1 MTFLRQIRAAGLTA
15 LLLAAAM
22 PARAD
27 IDLGSLDLLSSAN
40 PSSPVPRGLVG
51 GAVLLG
57 GQARYQAQ
65 DNTLYP
71 IPGFIYFGKQFMFL
85 GDRARY
91 YFHKDEHVAL
101 YGYGRVRF
109 GNLDPEDSPAF
120 TGMEQRKWQLEG
132 GIGGNIITP
141 YALLTVRAN
150 SDITGRSKGQE
161 LLLWA
166 DFPIQRDNLLIMPG
180 MGLMLRSDKM
190 ANYYFGGIAESE
202 ATAQRPA
209 WDTGS
214 TLSPM
219 AALITSYRFSPN
231 WIGMFAMNY
240 ELYDRD
246 IKNSPIVQHDGE
258 LYAGFALGY
267 IW

>member
-1 MTFLRQIRAAGLTA
+1 MRVLQSIKRAGLAA
-15 LLLAAAM
+15 LLLTVL

-40 PSSPVPRGLVG
+40 PSSPVPRGLVA

-71 IPGFIYFGKQFMFL
+71 IPGFLYFGEQFMYL

-91 YFHKDEHVAL
+91 YLHKDKRVAL

-109 GNLDPEDSPAF
+109 GNLDPADEPAF
-120 TGMEQRKWQLEG
+120 TGMDERKGQLEG
-132 GIGGNIITP
+132 GIGGNLITP

-150 SDITGRSKGQE
+150 SDISGRSKGQE

-166 DFPIQRDNLLIMPG
+166 DFPILRDKLLIMPG
-180 MGLMLRSDKM
+180 MGLMLRSDKL
-190 ANYYFGGIAESE
+190 ANYYFGGIAEHE
-202 ATAQRPA
+202 ANAQRPA
-209 WDTGS
+209 WDTGA

-219 AALITSYRFSPN
+219 AALITSYRFSPD

-240 ELYDRD
+240 EWYDGD
-246 IKNSPIVQHDGE
+246 IEHSPLVQHTGE
-258 LYAGFALGY
+258 LYAGVGIGY

>member
-1 MTFLRQIRAAGLTA
+1 MRVLQSIKRAGLAA
-15 LLLAAAM
+15 LLLTVL

-65 DNTLYP
+65 DNILYP
-71 IPGFIYFGKQFMFL
+71 IPGFLYFGEQFMYL
-85 GDRARY
+85 GDRTRY
-91 YFHKDEHVAL
+91 YLHKDERVAL

-109 GNLDPEDSPAF
+109 GNLDPADEPAF
-120 TGMEQRKWQLEG
+120 TGMDERKGQLEG
-132 GIGGNIITP
+132 GIGGNLITP
-141 YALLTVRAN
+141 YALLTVRAS
-150 SDITGRSKGQE
+150 SDISGRSKGQE

-166 DFPIQRDNLLIMPG
+166 DFPILRDKLLIMPG
-180 MGLMLRSDKM
+180 MGLMLRSDKL
-190 ANYYFGGIAESE
+190 ANYYFGGISESE

-240 ELYDRD
+240 EWYDGD
-246 IKNSPIVQHDGE
+246 IEHSPLVQHTGE
-258 LYAGFALGY
+258 LYAGVGIGY

>member
-1 MTFLRQIRAAGLTA
+1 MRVLQSIKRAGLAA
-15 LLLAAAM
+15 LLLTVL

-71 IPGFIYFGKQFMFL
+71 IPGFLYFGEQFMYL

-91 YFHKDEHVAL
+91 YLHKDERVAL

-109 GNLDPEDSPAF
+109 GNLDPADEPAF
-120 TGMEQRKWQLEG
+120 TGMEQRKGQLEG
-132 GIGGNIITP
+132 GIGGNLITP
-141 YALLTVRAN
+141 YALLTVRAS
-150 SDITGRSKGQE
+150 SDISGRSKGQE

-166 DFPIQRDNLLIMPG
+166 DFPIC
-180 MGLMLRSDKM
+180 
-190 ANYYFGGIAESE
+190 
-202 ATAQRPA
+202 
-209 WDTGS
+209 
-214 TLSPM
+214 
-219 AALITSYRFSPN
+219 
-231 WIGMFAMNY
+231 
-240 ELYDRD
+240 
-246 IKNSPIVQHDGE
+246 
-258 LYAGFALGY
+258 
-267 IW
+267 

>member
-1 MTFLRQIRAAGLTA
+1 MRVLQSIKRAGLAA
-15 LLLAAAM
+15 LLLTVL

-71 IPGFIYFGKQFMFL
+71 IPGFLYFGEQFMYL

-91 YFHKDEHVAL
+91 YLHKDEHVAL

-109 GNLDPEDSPAF
+109 GNLDPADESAF
-120 TGMEQRKWQLEG
+120 TGMDERKGQLEG
-132 GIGGNIITP
+132 GIGGNLITP
-141 YALLTVRAN
+141 YALLTVRAS
-150 SDITGRSKGQE
+150 SDISGRSKGQE

-166 DFPIQRDNLLIMPG
+166 DFPILRDKLLIMPG
-180 MGLMLRSDKM
+180 MGLMLRSDKL
-190 ANYYFGGIAESE
+190 ANYYFGGIAEHE

-240 ELYDRD
+240 EWYDGD
-246 IKNSPIVQHDGE
+246 IEHSPLVQHTGE
-258 LYAGFALGY
+258 LYAGVGIGY

>member
-1 MTFLRQIRAAGLTA
+1 MRVLQSIKRAGLAA
-15 LLLAAAM
+15 LLLTVL

-40 PSSPVPRGLVG
+40 PSSPVPRGLVA

-71 IPGFIYFGKQFMFL
+71 IPGFLYFGEQFMYL

-91 YFHKDEHVAL
+91 YLHKDEHVAL

-109 GNLDPEDSPAF
+109 GNLDPADEPAF
-120 TGMEQRKWQLEG
+120 TGMDERKGQLEG
-132 GIGGNIITP
+132 GIGGNLITP
-141 YALLTVRAN
+141 YALLTVRAS
-150 SDITGRSKGQE
+150 SDISGRSKGQE

-166 DFPIQRDNLLIMPG
+166 DFPILRDKLLIMPG
-180 MGLMLRSDKM
+180 MGLMLRSDKL
-190 ANYYFGGIAESE
+190 ANYYFGGIAEHE
-202 ATAQRPA
+202 ANAQRPA
-209 WDTGS
+209 WDTGA

-219 AALITSYRFSPN
+219 AALITSYRFSPD

-240 ELYDRD
+240 EWYDGD
-246 IKNSPIVQHDGE
+246 IEHSPLVQHTGE
-258 LYAGFALGY
+258 LYAGVGIGY

>member
-1 MTFLRQIRAAGLTA
+1 MRVLQSIKRAGLAA
-15 LLLAAAM
+15 LLLTVL

-71 IPGFIYFGKQFMFL
+71 IPGFLYFGEQFMYL

-91 YFHKDEHVAL
+91 YLHKDERVAL

-109 GNLDPEDSPAF
+109 GNLDPADEPAF
-120 TGMEQRKWQLEG
+120 TSMDERKGQLEG
-132 GIGGNIITP
+132 GIGGNLITP
-141 YALLTVRAN
+141 YALLTVRAS
-150 SDITGRSKGQE
+150 SDISGRSKGQE

-166 DFPIQRDNLLIMPG
+166 DFPILRDKLLIMPG
-180 MGLMLRSDKM
+180 MGLMLRSDKL
-190 ANYYFGGIAESE
+190 ANYYFGGISESE

-240 ELYDRD
+240 EWYDGD
-246 IKNSPIVQHDGE
+246 IEHSPLVQHTGE
-258 LYAGFALGY
+258 LYAGVGIGY